1 LDTIQNHLN
10 YQLKI
15 SIFRLA
21 TLHKPAEHVLI
32 FTGQQLA
39 IALLIG
45 FIEGWKHLTHKRHQQ
60 QVQLQ
65 HAAPA
70 MPKQPVKFSRID
82 HAAAPNKKTCGI
94 AKIEPH
100 YSDARRL
107 PAPADKPATALYD
120 DHPDF
125 MLANPMADLAFS
137 DLALTEALHTD
148 SAFFCVLAHE
158 GLLAVRGPDASK
170 LLQGQL
176 TCNLN
181 YLDEHSASL
190 GARCTP
196 KGRMLSSFRILQQG
210 DGYLLAMA
218 TELLSEQL
226 AELQKY
232 AVFSKSKLTDA
243 SALWVRFGLQG
254 GDAVLTSLGL
264 ELQAASDSIARHAEL
279 IALRL
284 SDGRCELWAP
294 RAHAE
299 QLQAQLAAQLAPAPL
314 NSWLLAQVR
323 AGIGQVFGATREA
336 FIPQMI
342 NLQALG
348 GVSFKKGCYTGQ
360 EIVARMQYLGK
371 LKRRLYRLSLAGS
384 DIPALAT
391 PLFSPIHASS
401 VGDVV
406 LAARSDNGV
415 ELLAVLQEDALN
427 DGRIYLASLEGNALQ
442 RLELPY
448 TLDSDREIQR

>member
-1 LDTIQNHLN
+1 
-10 YQLKI
+10 
-15 SIFRLA
+15 
-21 TLHKPAEHVLI
+21 
-32 FTGQQLA
+32 
-39 IALLIG
+39 
-45 FIEGWKHLTHKRHQQ
+45 
-60 QVQLQ
+60 
-65 HAAPA
+65 
-70 MPKQPVKFSRID
+70 
-82 HAAAPNKKTCGI
+82 
-94 AKIEPH
+94 
-100 YSDARRL
+100 
-107 PAPADKPATALYD
+107 
-120 DHPDF
+120 
-125 MLANPMADLAFS
+125 MLANPMADLAS
-137 DLALTEALHTD
+137 TAPTSNDPVVSD
-148 SAFFCVLAHE
+148 SAFFCVLSHE

-181 YLDEHSASL
+181 YLDAHSASL

-218 TELLSEQL
+218 AELLVEQL

-232 AVFSKSKLTDA
+232 AVFSKSKLTDE

-254 GDAVLTSLGL
+254 ADTLLASLGL
-264 ELQAASDSIARHAEL
+264 ELPVASDSIARHGEL
-279 IALRL
+279 IAVRL
-284 SDGRCELWAP
+284 SDGRSELWAP
-294 RAHAE
+294 AAAAE
-299 QLQAQLAAQLAPAPL
+299 QIQAQLSAQLPQAAL

-371 LKRRLYRLSLAGS
+371 LKRRLYRLSLADGE
-384 DIPALAT
+384 IPAVASGI
-391 PLFSPIHASS
+391 FSPIHASS
-401 VGDVV
+401 VGEVV
-406 LAARSDNGV
+406 LAARSENGV

-427 DGRIYLASLEGNALQ
+427 DGRIHLASLEGSALQ

-448 TLDSDREIQR
+448 ELDFDREIQR